1 MSTNRETLRQELV
14 KARKHLRAIQDVIDQ
29 LEEALMQGEDGMS
42 AQEADEGSRTGST
55 IGEGDHVRIMT
66 TPWKNR
72 VGTVVGWRGI
82 HFLRVQLEPNGH
94 DKAREIWKKPKNL
107 RKTRNGRKKP
117 A

>member
-14 KARKHLRAIQDVIDQ
+14 KARKQLRAIQDVIDQ
-29 LEEALMQGEDGMS
+29 LEVILMLAEDGMS
-42 AQEADEGSRTGST
+42 AQEADEGST
-55 IGEGDHVRIMT
+55 IGEGDHVRIIT